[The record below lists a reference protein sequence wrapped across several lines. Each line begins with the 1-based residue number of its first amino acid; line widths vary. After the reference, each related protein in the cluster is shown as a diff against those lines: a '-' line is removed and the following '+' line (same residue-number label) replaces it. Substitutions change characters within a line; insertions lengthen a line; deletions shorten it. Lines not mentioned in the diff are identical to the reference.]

1 MTAKALSAI
10 SLDVTGHVV
19 ATRFASAELIP
30 DHLFDEAPGMVAS
43 MLAALGRSGITT
55 IEDLAACATDD
66 LLGWTERRGEQI
78 TKHPG
83 VFEDMNVFRSECDAM
98 ILQARVRAGWIEAA
112 SLTR

>member
-10 SLDVTGHVV
+10 SFDITGRG
-19 ATRFASAELIP
+19 AAARFATAELIP
-30 DHLFDEAPGMVAS
+30 YHLFDEAPGMVAS
-43 MLAALGRSGITT
+43 MLAALGRNGITT

-83 VFEDMNVFRSECDAM
+83 IFEDMNVSRSECDAM
-98 ILQARVRAGWIEAA
+98 ILRARVRAGWIEAA